1 MPTLRLWKQS
11 GTGGPVPRHLSSWFA
26 SCDTKAARLA
36 SSSTDGGVF
45 SLMQDSPDQVVTP
58 RGSHGGGVRPM
69 WSRTLVAEGRP
80 ALALVRPLRAPPD
93 VPENGTAHNIVA
105 TPARAWATARNVNV
119 TGRLSDGAAFM
130 DQLSHVSASVVDGEL
145 MLFATLVG
153 PALPVDGARLTAPV
167 QRKFCTLP
175 DGPNEPTHGCRRA
188 AERGG
193 SRLDRRPR
201 AATHRRSTR
210 PWRWDR
216 SCRCRSQAP
225 HLVAATPAR

>member
-1 MPTLRLWKQS
+1 MPEPEKTAIALIDDAAGPQGADAPPLETVRNRRVRSTSSELMVRVLRHQS
-11 GTGGPVPRHLSSWFA
+11 GEAGVIVDRRWGLLSHA
-26 SCDTKAARLA
+26 RLTRPYGHAARQPRRR
-36 SSSTDGGVF
+36 SSTD
-45 SLMQDSPDQVVTP
+45 VVTHTR
-58 RGSHGGGVRPM
+58 RGRTASLGV
-69 WSRTLVAEGRP
+69 G
-80 ALALVRPLRAPPD
+80 
-93 VPENGTAHNIVA
+93 
-105 TPARAWATARNVNV
+105 TPAESSARSTRERNRAQHCGYARRAWPTARNVNV

-210 PWRWDR
+210 P
-216 SCRCRSQAP
+216 
-225 HLVAATPAR
+225 

>member
-1 MPTLRLWKQS
+1 
-11 GTGGPVPRHLSSWFA
+11 
-26 SCDTKAARLA
+26 
-36 SSSTDGGVF
+36 
-45 SLMQDSPDQVVTP
+45 
-58 RGSHGGGVRPM
+58 M
-69 WSRTLVAEGRP
+69 WSRRLVAEGRP
-80 ALALVRPLRAPPD
+80 ALAFVRPLRAPPD

-225 HLVAATPAR
+225 TLSLLRPRDDRSSRSVGAVVGPNVVCRRLRAAWPGSEPGCESAPDTPAYTAGTPQNAQTRSKHHALEAP